1 MLRQEDDDEG
11 GEEDA
16 ENDGDN
22 GDDGSRGGDNNDG
35 TERCVSTLAMWDLG
49 HCNPKACSGRK
60 LVRLRVVTELRLG
73 QRFRGVCL
81 SPAATRCVSRE
92 DAPVVRSMGAAVID
106 CSWNR
111 IDEVPFHKMQ
121 SKEPRLRTFILPLQ
135 EVPHGPAKHDFSNMS
150 VA

>member
-1 MLRQEDDDEG
+1 MRREDEDEDRDDADGEEGG
-11 GEEDA
+11 GEEA
-16 ENDGDN
+16 R
-22 GDDGSRGGDNNDG
+22 RGGRAAEAAAVRN
-35 TERCVSTLAMWDLG
+35 LAMWDLG

-81 SPAATRCVSRE
+81 SPAATRCVSPE
-92 DAPVVRSMGAAVID
+92 DAPVVRAMGVAVID

-121 SKEPRLRTFILPLQ
+121 SKEPRLRT
-135 EVPHGPAKHDFSNMS
+135 S
-150 VA
+150 VADCAPRGGPPLRPG